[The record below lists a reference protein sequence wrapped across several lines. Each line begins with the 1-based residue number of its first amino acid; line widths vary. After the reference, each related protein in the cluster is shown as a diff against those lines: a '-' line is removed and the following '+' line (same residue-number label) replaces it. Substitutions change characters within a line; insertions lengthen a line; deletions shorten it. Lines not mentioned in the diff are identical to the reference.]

1 MKEKKIE
8 KISSKKEKEKNV
20 RNQAK
25 SCLSKRVVLTDPTT
39 DLSKQLFEDAPTLYL
54 NPTEKMHISNL
65 VVPNSKFLTVLGS
78 GDFAIDASFH
88 GASEVLAFDINRNQ
102 YYPAALKV
110 KGLQHMNYDEYWK
123 FFSDVESSDYLSS
136 ELYNKLK
143 RVSKNDNL
151 LYAFFDEIIAQK
163 EMDSH
168 RLKQALRK
176 YGIDMEMLNQ
186 IGSFLGMNSEMNE
199 VELDMV
205 LSRMNLGYSG
215 SSVYRTISGL
225 AGFKTKGTYLENE
238 DSYKEAQEKIK
249 KTKLSFTKTDLT
261 RLKSNLEA
269 AGKRDKF
276 NSIYLSNVPEYIDGT
291 LFADT
296 VENQLMPLL
305 EDDGVIA
312 YCCQSTDLKNLDMS
326 ESELAKEKENAG
338 LLISH
343 SINPVSLYQKI
354 NSIEALNILKQKY
367 NVDFYEEETA
377 SSINGLDDND
387 TYVYIKKR

>member
-1 MKEKKIE
+1 MKEQKFDKIN
-8 KISSKKEKEKNV
+8 SRKEKEKNV
-20 RNQAK
+20 REQAK
-25 SCLSKRVVLTDPTT
+25 KCLNRKVVLNDPTT
-39 DLSKQLFEDAPTLYL
+39 DLSKQLFEDAPILYL

-65 VVPNSKFLTVLGS
+65 VDENSKFLTVLGS

-205 LSRMNLGYSG
+205 LNRMNLGYAG

-291 LFADT
+291 LF
-296 VENQLMPLL
+296 
-305 EDDGVIA
+305 
-312 YCCQSTDLKNLDMS
+312 
-326 ESELAKEKENAG
+326 
-338 LLISH
+338 
-343 SINPVSLYQKI
+343 
-354 NSIEALNILKQKY
+354 
-367 NVDFYEEETA
+367 
-377 SSINGLDDND
+377 
-387 TYVYIKKR
+387 